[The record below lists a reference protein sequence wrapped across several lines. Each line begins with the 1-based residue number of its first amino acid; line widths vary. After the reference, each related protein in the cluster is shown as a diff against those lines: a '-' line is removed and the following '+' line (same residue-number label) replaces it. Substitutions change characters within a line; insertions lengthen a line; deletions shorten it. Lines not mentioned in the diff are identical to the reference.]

1 MVPPRRL
8 DFLRDKRRS
17 AVTRLPEVDQG
28 LLTAGGAGVP
38 PVCSTELCG
47 VDTGVVAEDC
57 CSSPVPGVVGV
68 VAGGSSVAGG
78 DAGCAASSLGAGV
91 LTGTAG
97 VVGCGW
103 AVAAVGSSVVS
114 VVTCVIGAAAG
125 LTGAGLTGGVA
136 AATGTA
142 CAVEGVTAAG
152 VTGGLGL
159 PLGEWRRRCATAATD
174 TTAAAELI
182 GWALSRTTIGTG
194 AVLATEAAALA
205 AEW

>member
-1 MVPPRRL
+1 
-8 DFLRDKRRS
+8 
-17 AVTRLPEVDQG
+17 
-28 LLTAGGAGVP
+28 
-38 PVCSTELCG
+38 
-47 VDTGVVAEDC
+47 
-57 CSSPVPGVVGV
+57 VVGV
-68 VAGGSSVAGG
+68 VTT
-78 DAGCAASSLGAGV
+78 GA
-91 LTGTAG
+91 AG

-114 VVTCVIGAAAG
+114 VVTCVTGGVAAG
-125 LTGAGLTGGVA
+125 LTGAGLTGGVT

-142 CAVEGVTAAG
+142 WAVEGVTTAG

-159 PLGEWRRRCATAATD
+159 PLREWRLRWVTAATD

-182 GWALSRTTIGTG
+182 GWALSRTTTGTG